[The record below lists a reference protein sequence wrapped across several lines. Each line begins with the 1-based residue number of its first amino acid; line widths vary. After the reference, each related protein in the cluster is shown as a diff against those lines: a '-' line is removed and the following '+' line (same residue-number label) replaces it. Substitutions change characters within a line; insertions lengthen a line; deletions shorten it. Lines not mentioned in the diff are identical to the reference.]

1 MSCIG
6 EAASTIC
13 CELELVVATTET
25 AVPFPVS
32 EIVKGSYLVEAAGV
46 EPASEIEVDKERLHA
61 QSRSEDFAL
70 RAQNGQ
76 GARNA
81 SLWISPSLPRRS
93 DEDQPAVR
101 RPLAAHGRSHQER
114 QLN

>member
-1 MSCIG
+1 M
-6 EAASTIC
+6 
-13 CELELVVATTET
+13 
-25 AVPFPVS
+25 
-32 EIVKGSYLVEAAGV
+32 VEAAGV
-46 EPASEIEVDKERLHA
+46 EPASEIDDNKERLHA
-61 QSRSEDFAL
+61 QSRSGDFAL

-81 SLWISPSLPRRS
+81 SLWISFSLPRRS
-93 DEDQPAVR
+93 VENQPAVR

>member
-1 MSCIG
+1 MIINS
-6 EAASTIC
+6 
-13 CELELVVATTET
+13 LDM
-25 AVPFPVS
+25 
-32 EIVKGSYLVEAAGV
+32 VEAAGV
-46 EPASEIEVDKERLHA
+46 EPASEIDDNKERLHA

-81 SLWISPSLPRRS
+81 SLWISFPLPRRS
-93 DEDQPAVR
+93 VGNQPAVR
-101 RPLAAHGRSHQER
+101 RPFAAHGRSREER